1 MRYMLDTNICVF
13 MLKQDVGVLR
23 RFQAAVSEGVCISA
37 ITLAE
42 LEYGVSKSARK
53 EHNTSALAA
62 FLALVDVLPFDGTAT
77 SEYGQIRATLER
89 EGNVIGSLDMLIAAH
104 AKSANLTL
112 VTNNTR
118 EFKRVDGL
126 RLEDW
131 R

>member
-1 MRYMLDTNICVF
+1 MSYMLDTNICVF
-13 MLKQDVGVLR
+13 MLNQEPGVLH
-23 RFQAAVSEGVCISA
+23 RFQAAMSDGVCISV

-62 FLALVDVLPFDGTAT
+62 FLALVDVLPFDIPAT
-77 SEYGQIRATLER
+77 GEYGQIRATLAR
-89 EGNVIGSLDMLIAAH
+89 AGHVIGSLDMLIAAH
-104 AKSANLTL
+104 AKSENLTL

>member
-1 MRYMLDTNICVF
+1 MLDTNICVF
-13 MLKQDVGVLR
+13 MLKQESGVLR
-23 RFQAAVSEGVCISA
+23 RFQAAASDGICISA

-42 LEYGVSKSARK
+42 LEYGVAKSARK
-53 EHNTSALAA
+53 EHNTGTLAA
-62 FLALVDVLPFDGTAT
+62 FLALVEVLPFDIPAA
-77 SEYGQIRATLER
+77 SQYGQIRATLAR